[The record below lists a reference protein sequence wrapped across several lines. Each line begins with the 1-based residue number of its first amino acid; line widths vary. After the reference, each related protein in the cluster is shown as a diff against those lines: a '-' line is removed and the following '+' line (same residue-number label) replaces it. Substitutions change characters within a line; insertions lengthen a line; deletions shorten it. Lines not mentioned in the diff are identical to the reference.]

1 MQKKQI
7 LKEYFGYDS
16 FREGQEKLIDF
27 ILSGR
32 DVLGIMPTGAGKS
45 LCFQVPALLFKGITL
60 VISPLISLMK
70 DQVQSLIASGIPA
83 AFINSTLSN
92 NQIARALENAK
103 SGKYK
108 IIYVAPERLDT
119 NEFYE
124 FSLNSDISM
133 VTIDEAHCV
142 SQWGQNFRPGYLKI
156 SEFIDKLS
164 KRPVVSAFTATATKE
179 VKDDIVSLLKLNN
192 PFELVTG
199 FNRENLY
206 FGVQK
211 PVDKYKAVL
220 KYLKENPS
228 KSGII
233 YCSTRKT
240 VEEVCDKLIEDKFNA
255 TRYHA
260 GLTENERT
268 QNQDD
273 FLYDRRAVMV
283 ATNAFGMG
291 IDKSNVAFVIHYNM
305 PKNLE
310 SYYQEAGRSGRDGS
324 AADCIMLYGG
334 QDVVTNQ
341 LLIDSSNEN
350 SELDFENSEKVKEK
364 DRERL
369 KQITYFCHSTDCLR
383 KYILSYFGD
392 AAADTCG
399 NCSNCNTTFEEV
411 DITEDA
417 QKIMSCITRMNE
429 RYGIKMVID
438 TLRGSKSEKVLKF
451 GLDKLKTYGIMAG
464 IQEKQIRD
472 IINYLVLNEYLALTN
487 TEFPQV
493 KLTQKS
499 RNVMYDNEKL
509 MMKTLI
515 EQQPE
520 IRKTKTRVAV
530 NNALLAKLKELRFK
544 LAQQKNVPAFVIFSD
559 STLIDMCSKMPANA
573 DEFLQVSGVGK
584 IKLEAYGKEFLE
596 LIASYSNPEK
606 PEAAEKEYTFDEVCT
621 LIREQLE
628 LSKEPVTISIF
639 ADKVNYLL
647 LQNNFQKV
655 SAIKIADYLV
665 SEGYLEIERAD
676 GKNTK
681 VATEK
686 GQEAGVVTV
695 IKNRENYESYKQN
708 LYYIEAQRL
717 LANNIEHI
725 LKYVYK
731 VG

>member
-1 MQKKQI
+1 MHKKQI

-16 FREGQEKLIDF
+16 FREGQEKLIDQ
-27 ILSGR
+27 ILSGK

-45 LCFQVPALLFKGITL
+45 LCFQVPALLFNGMTL

-70 DQVQSLIASGIPA
+70 DQVQSLNTSGIPA
-83 AFINSTLSN
+83 AFINSTLNN
-92 NQIARALENAK
+92 NQIAKALENAK

-108 IIYVAPERLDT
+108 IIYIAPERLDT
-119 NEFYE
+119 NEFLE
-124 FSLNSDISM
+124 FSINSDISM

-156 SEFIDKLS
+156 SEFIDKLP
-164 KRPVVSAFTATATKE
+164 KRPVLSAFTATATKE
-179 VKDDIVSLLKLNN
+179 VKEDIANLLKLKN

-206 FGVQK
+206 FEVQK

-220 KYLKENPS
+220 KYLKENPN

-260 GLTENERT
+260 GLTENERS

-273 FLYDRRAVMV
+273 FLYDTRSVMV

-291 IDKSNVAFVIHYNM
+291 IDKSNVSFVIHYNM

-310 SYYQEAGRSGRDGS
+310 SYYQEAGRAGRDGS
-324 AADCIMLYGG
+324 TADCILLYGG

-341 LLIDSSNEN
+341 ILIDSSNEN
-350 SELDFENSEKVKEK
+350 SDLDAEISEKVKEK

-369 KQITYFCHSTDCLR
+369 KQITYYCHSTDCLR
-383 KYILSYFGD
+383 EYILSYFGD
-392 AAADTCG
+392 ETSSFCG
-399 NCSNCNTTFEEV
+399 NCSNCNTNFEEI

-417 QKIMSCITRMNE
+417 RKIMSCIARMNE

-451 GLDKLKTYGIMAG
+451 GLDKIKTYGIMAG
-464 IQEKQIRD
+464 MQEKHIRD
-472 IINYLVLNEYLALTN
+472 IINHLVLYEYLWLTN

-493 KLTQKS
+493 KLTEKS
-499 RNVMYDNEKL
+499 RNVMFDGEKL
-509 MMKTLI
+509 MMKALK
-515 EQQPE
+515 EQQPPMS
-520 IRKTKTRVAV
+520 KTKNKISV
-530 NNALLAKLKELRFK
+530 NNALLTKLKELRFK
-544 LAQQKNVPAFVIFSD
+544 LAQQKHVPAFVIFSD
-559 STLIDMCSKMPANA
+559 ATLVDMCSKMPANA
-573 DEFLQVSGVGK
+573 EEFLQVSGVGK
-584 IKLEAYGKEFLE
+584 VKLEAYGNEFLE
-596 LIASYSNPEK
+596 LIASCRDSQK
-606 PEAAEKEYTFDEVCT
+606 PEADEKDYTLDEVCT
-621 LIREQLE
+621 LIREQIE
-628 LSKEPVTISIF
+628 FSEEPVTISLF

-647 LQNNFQKV
+647 LKNNFSKV
-655 SAIKIADYLV
+655 SAIKMADFLL
-665 SEGYLEIERAD
+665 SEGYLEIETAD

-681 VATEK
+681 VATAR
-686 GQEAGVVTV
+686 GQETGIVTI

-708 LYYIEAQRL
+708 LYDIAAQRHL
-717 LANNIEHI
+717 VNNIDNI
-725 LKYVYK
+725 LRYAYK
-731 VG
+731 GK

>member
-1 MQKKQI
+1 
-7 LKEYFGYDS
+7 
-16 FREGQEKLIDF
+16 
-27 ILSGR
+27 
-32 DVLGIMPTGAGKS
+32 
-45 LCFQVPALLFKGITL
+45 
-60 VISPLISLMK
+60 
-70 DQVQSLIASGIPA
+70 
-83 AFINSTLSN
+83 
-92 NQIARALENAK
+92 
-103 SGKYK
+103 
-108 IIYVAPERLDT
+108 
-119 NEFYE
+119 
-124 FSLNSDISM
+124 
-133 VTIDEAHCV
+133 
-142 SQWGQNFRPGYLKI
+142 
-156 SEFIDKLS
+156 
-164 KRPVVSAFTATATKE
+164 
-179 VKDDIVSLLKLNN
+179 
-192 PFELVTG
+192 
-199 FNRENLY
+199 
-206 FGVQK
+206 
-211 PVDKYKAVL
+211 
-220 KYLKENPS
+220 
-228 KSGII
+228 
-233 YCSTRKT
+233 
-240 VEEVCDKLIEDKFNA
+240 
-255 TRYHA
+255 
-260 GLTENERT
+260 
-268 QNQDD
+268 
-273 FLYDRRAVMV
+273 
-283 ATNAFGMG
+283 
-291 IDKSNVAFVIHYNM
+291 
-305 PKNLE
+305 
-310 SYYQEAGRSGRDGS
+310 
-324 AADCIMLYGG
+324 
-334 QDVVTNQ
+334 
-341 LLIDSSNEN
+341 
-350 SELDFENSEKVKEK
+350 
-364 DRERL
+364 
-369 KQITYFCHSTDCLR
+369 
-383 KYILSYFGD
+383 
-392 AAADTCG
+392 
-399 NCSNCNTTFEEV
+399 
-411 DITEDA
+411 
-417 QKIMSCITRMNE
+417 
-429 RYGIKMVID
+429 
-438 TLRGSKSEKVLKF
+438 
-451 GLDKLKTYGIMAG
+451 
-464 IQEKQIRD
+464 
-472 IINYLVLNEYLALTN
+472 
-487 TEFPQV
+487 
-493 KLTQKS
+493 
-499 RNVMYDNEKL
+499 MYDNEKL

>member
-1 MQKKQI
+1 MHKKQI

-16 FREGQEKLIDF
+16 FREGQEKLIDQ
-27 ILSGR
+27 ILSGK

-45 LCFQVPALLFKGITL
+45 LCFQVPALLFNGMTL

-70 DQVQSLIASGIPA
+70 DQVQSLNASGIPA
-83 AFINSTLSN
+83 AFINSTLNN
-92 NQIARALENAK
+92 NQIAKALENAK

-119 NEFYE
+119 NEFLE
-124 FSLNSDISM
+124 FSINSHISM

-156 SEFIDKLS
+156 SEFIDKLP
-164 KRPVVSAFTATATKE
+164 KRPVLSAFTATATKE
-179 VKDDIVSLLKLNN
+179 VKEDIANLLKLKK

-206 FGVQK
+206 FEVQK

-220 KYLKENPS
+220 KYLKENPN

-260 GLTENERT
+260 GLTENERS

-273 FLYDRRAVMV
+273 FLYDTRSVMV

-291 IDKSNVAFVIHYNM
+291 IDKSNVSFVIHYNM

-310 SYYQEAGRSGRDGS
+310 SYYQEAGRAGRDGS
-324 AADCIMLYGG
+324 AADCILLYGG

-341 LLIDSSNEN
+341 ILIDSSNEN
-350 SELDFENSEKVKEK
+350 SELDAEISEKVKEK

-369 KQITYFCHSTDCLR
+369 KQITYYCHSTDCLR
-383 KYILSYFGD
+383 EYILSYFGD
-392 AAADTCG
+392 ETSSFCG
-399 NCSNCNTTFEEV
+399 NCSNCNTNFEEI

-417 QKIMSCITRMNE
+417 RKIMSCIARMNE

-451 GLDKLKTYGIMAG
+451 GLDKIKTYGIMAG
-464 IQEKQIRD
+464 MQEKHIRD
-472 IINYLVLNEYLALTN
+472 IINHLVLYEYLWLTN

-493 KLTQKS
+493 KLTEKS
-499 RNVMYDNEKL
+499 RNVMFDDEKL
-509 MMKTLI
+509 MMKALK
-515 EQQPE
+515 EQQPPMS
-520 IRKTKTRVAV
+520 KTKNKISV

-544 LAQQKNVPAFVIFSD
+544 LAQQKHVPAFVIFSD
-559 STLIDMCSKMPANA
+559 ATLVDMCSKMPANA
-573 DEFLQVSGVGK
+573 EEFLQVSGVGK
-584 IKLEAYGKEFLE
+584 VKLEAYGNEFLE
-596 LIASYSNPEK
+596 LIASCRDSQK
-606 PEAAEKEYTFDEVCT
+606 PEADEKDYTLDEVCT
-621 LIREQLE
+621 LIREQIE
-628 LSKEPVTISIF
+628 LSEEPVTISLF

-647 LQNNFQKV
+647 LKNNFSKV
-655 SAIKIADYLV
+655 SAIKMADFLL
-665 SEGYLEIERAD
+665 SEGYLEIETAD

-681 VATEK
+681 VATAR
-686 GQEAGVVTV
+686 GQETGIVTI

-708 LYYIEAQRL
+708 LYDIAAQRHL
-717 LANNIEHI
+717 VNNIDNI
-725 LKYVYK
+725 LRYAYK
-731 VG
+731 GK

>member
-1 MQKKQI
+1 MHKKQI

-16 FREGQEKLIDF
+16 FREGQEKLIDQ
-27 ILSGR
+27 ILSGK

-45 LCFQVPALLFKGITL
+45 LCFQVPALLFNGITL

-70 DQVQSLIASGIPA
+70 DQVQSLNTSGIPA
-83 AFINSTLSN
+83 AFINSTLNN
-92 NQIARALENAK
+92 NQIAKALENAK

-119 NEFYE
+119 NEFLE
-124 FSLNSDISM
+124 FSINSDISM

-156 SEFIDKLS
+156 SEFIDKLP
-164 KRPVVSAFTATATKE
+164 KRPVLSAFTATATKE
-179 VKDDIVSLLKLNN
+179 VKEDIANLLKLKN

-206 FGVQK
+206 FEVQK

-220 KYLKENPS
+220 KYLKENPN

-260 GLTENERT
+260 GLTENERS

-273 FLYDRRAVMV
+273 FLYDTRSVMV

-310 SYYQEAGRSGRDGS
+310 SYYQEAGRAGRDGS
-324 AADCIMLYGG
+324 AADCILLYGG

-341 LLIDSSNEN
+341 ILIDSSNEN
-350 SELDFENSEKVKEK
+350 SELDAEISEKVKEK

-369 KQITYFCHSTDCLR
+369 KQITYYCHSTDCLR
-383 KYILSYFGD
+383 EYILSYFGD
-392 AAADTCG
+392 ETSSFCG
-399 NCSNCNTTFEEV
+399 NCSNCNTNFEEI

-417 QKIMSCITRMNE
+417 RKIMSCIARMNE

-451 GLDKLKTYGIMAG
+451 GLDKIKTYGIMAG
-464 IQEKQIRD
+464 MQEKHIRD
-472 IINYLVLNEYLALTN
+472 IINHLVLYEYLWLTN

-493 KLTQKS
+493 KLTEKS
-499 RNVMYDNEKL
+499 RNVMFDGDKL
-509 MMKTLI
+509 MMKALK
-515 EQQPE
+515 EQQPA
-520 IRKTKTRVAV
+520 RSKTENKISV

-544 LAQQKNVPAFVIFSD
+544 LAQQKHVPAFVIFSD
-559 STLIDMCSKMPANA
+559 ATLVDMCSKMPANA
-573 DEFLQVSGVGK
+573 EEFLQVSGVGK
-584 IKLEAYGKEFLE
+584 VKLEAYGNEFLE
-596 LIASYSNPEK
+596 LIASCRDSEK
-606 PEAAEKEYTFDEVCT
+606 PEADEKDYTLDEVCT
-621 LIREQLE
+621 LIREQIE
-628 LSKEPVTISIF
+628 LSEEPVTISLF

-647 LQNNFQKV
+647 LKNNFSKV
-655 SAIKIADYLV
+655 SAIKMADFLL
-665 SEGYLEIERAD
+665 SEGYLEIETAD

-681 VATEK
+681 VATAM
-686 GQEAGVVTV
+686 GQETGIVT
-695 IKNRENYESYKQN
+695 IMKNRENYESYKQN
-708 LYYIEAQRL
+708 LYDTAAQRHL
-717 LANNIEHI
+717 VNNINNI
-725 LKYVYK
+725 LRYAYK
-731 VG
+731 GK